1 MTESPLTEQFGKE
14 DFLPRFLS
22 ALFYQEKHATAKCKK
37 LACKQCPQIAKNPEL
52 RNQKQN
58 TTDSYCQGEQIDQKS
73 FSGKIQTI

>member
-14 DFLPRFLS
+14 DFLPFFIALVLS
-22 ALFYQEKHATAKCKK
+22 AAKCKK